1 MDIYEMQRAKVSM
14 LHLKLDE
21 IDEIISMNLLRE
33 ESSKSSFGYIYKTLT
48 IIGLI
53 HSRKYQEKAN
63 FAQKLDDIANYYRF
77 LGNEEMGMEY
87 SGRADFF
94 RKQFMKSK

>member
-1 MDIYEMQRAKVSM
+1 MDIHEIHRAKVPM
-14 LHLKLDE
+14 LYLKLDE
-21 IDEIISMNLLRE
+21 IDEIISMSLSDE
-33 ESSKSSFGYIYKTLT
+33 FSECSTFYFKETLT
-48 IIGLI
+48 IFGLI

-63 FAQKLDDIANYYRF
+63 FAQKLEDIADYYRF

-87 SGRADFF
+87 SGRADLF